1 MLNHIVK
8 LDCIRIIRN
17 VNLNK
22 FKKKNILILGSNGLL
37 GSYIL
42 ATLSLSNKLLNL
54 KCNIDCYSFNKPRG
68 IAKDIIQSD
77 TRVNFFKKD
86 LNKIQ
91 NRSFFKKKYNYI
103 FHCATYAQ
111 PSLWMKKIN
120 STINLN
126 INILKIL
133 LDLSKKDNSK
143 LMFFSS
149 VDVYGIKRYKKQIT
163 ENLSTENSVF
173 NFRSA
178 YGKSKKIGE
187 ALCKFY
193 RKKFGL
199 NIFVVRPAHTYGP
212 GLSLKDK
219 RAMSEF
225 MKKGI
230 KDKII
235 KLKDDGKAIKT
246 YGYISDITEMFLN
259 IIQSGKTMTY
269 NTVGKDFSSIKDI
282 ATLIGKNLNVKVKKG
297 VKRKKDL
304 HIGSDASKVKIS
316 SKKYCLEFKKKEF
329 IDINTGIKNTINWNL
344 GYLNR

>member
-1 MLNHIVK
+1 M
-8 LDCIRIIRN
+8 
-17 VNLNK
+17 
-22 FKKKNILILGSNGLL
+22 
-37 GSYIL
+37 
-42 ATLSLSNKLLNL
+42 SNKLLNL
-54 KCNIDCYSFNKPRG
+54 ECNIDCYSFNRPRG
-68 IAKDIIQSD
+68 ISKDIIESD

-91 NRSFFKKKYNYI
+91 NASFFKKKYNFI

-163 ENLSTENSVF
+163 EDHSIENSVF

-193 RKKFGL
+193 REKFGL
-199 NIFVVRPAHTYGP
+199 DIFVVRPAHTYGP

-235 KLKDDGKAIKT
+235 RLKDDGKAIKT

-259 IIQSGKTMTY
+259 IIQSKSMTY
-269 NTVGKDFSSIKDI
+269 NTVGKDFSSIKNI
-282 ATLIGKNLNVKVKKG
+282 ATLIGKNLNVKVKKELRE
-297 VKRKKDL
+297 RK
-304 HIGSDASKVKIS
+304 I
-316 SKKYCLEFKKKEF
+316 Y
-329 IDINTGIKNTINWNL
+329 T
-344 GYLNR
+344 

>member
-1 MLNHIVK
+1 MFNSIVK
-8 LDCIRIIRN
+8 VDCIKVIRN
-17 VNLNK
+17 INLKN

-54 KCNIDCYSFNKPRG
+54 KCNIDCYSFNSPKG
-68 IAKDIIQSD
+68 ISKDVIKD
-77 TRVNFFKKD
+77 DNRVRFFKKD
-86 LNKIQ
+86 LNTIK
-91 NRSFFKKKYNYI
+91 SKDFFKKKYNYI

-111 PSLWMKKIN
+111 PSLWMRKIN

-126 INILKIL
+126 INFVKIL
-133 LDLSKKDNSK
+133 LDLSKRDNSNF
-143 LMFFSS
+143 MFFSS
-149 VDVYGIKRYKKQIT
+149 VDVFGIKRNNNIIT
-163 ENLSTENSVF
+163 ENHSIENSVF
-173 NFRSA
+173 NFRSP
-178 YGKSKKIGE
+178 YGRSKKIGE
-187 ALCKFY
+187 ALCEYY

-235 KLKDDGKAIKT
+235 KLKDDGRAIKT

-259 IIQSGKTMTY
+259 IIQYGKSMTY
-269 NTVGKDFSSIKDI
+269 NTVGKDFLSIKNI
-282 ATLIGKNLNVKVKKG
+282 ANLIGEKLNVG
-297 VKRKKDL
+297 VKTGKKNKNDL
-304 HIGSDASKVKIS
+304 HIGSDASKVLIS
-316 SKKYCLEFKKKEF
+316 SKKYCLEFKKKKF
-329 IDINTGIKNTINWNL
+329 ISINSGIENTINWNL
-344 GYLNR
+344 SDLN